1 MTLTQTAE
9 IGNSLWRT
17 ITDAPGAHQS
27 PKTVAAEFPPLN
39 QRARALDA
47 RGYGNLMLPI
57 IPCGAAVSGQ
67 SRPANGKV
75 PGSWTGTNWRNA
87 WNWTKAPP
95 IDLGTWK
102 TLPAGTGI
110 GIRTGFGPVAFDIDI
125 KVDPSSMAPHDVQ
138 ARRLAAEIRDVL
150 AERFGLSPNG
160 MPRRERPNSTST
172 VYFARTEDE
181 LYKEDMFFEAGGHRH
196 QLEFLAIGQQVVVS
210 GMHQSGVP
218 QVNTLTEHNL
228 SDLPLVDEQGVSV
241 IFARIREKAE
251 ALGYTV
257 GKKPSRKPG
266 AVSAKVRDPV
276 TRAALERKREWLPDV
291 LGLGLNV
298 GNAEGELRIG
308 ADHLDRELEEDL
320 TIYPDGIYDWGTRR
334 AHNPVSLICEFGE
347 IDDNGE
353 IHFGGSPEYQP
364 GEGEVFDVADDS
376 ARRPT
381 PAQAVTWL
389 CRRLGSDDFPSY
401 AGSSDWKC
409 ASLTVAQAMGYK
421 AADLEIARVFEF
433 VDWQGFGKRE
443 PGSWDADDIRANGRL
458 LASLRI
464 TNPLAFAHL
473 LDRWATLTDSALS
486 VAKVGELIAEG
497 LRAEPHA
504 VERAPKATSD
514 LPPLGWI
521 DPSRDWQGVEPLPR
535 EWEVEGWIPRGEVTL
550 LYGDGGIGKTL
561 LAHQYATAAAT
572 GRSWLGQ
579 ITRPARV
586 MCIFCEDSAAELH
599 RRQIDINRSLGVS
612 LAELGN
618 LRLVSRNFQD
628 NFIATFD
635 RKSQTLAKTAFWHQ
649 IREDAI
655 AFDADV
661 LILDTIA
668 DIYAGSEIDRVL
680 VNDFVKRFLGGLGRS
695 IGGSV
700 IALGHPSAAGKSSG
714 DGTSGSTGWNNA
726 SRSRLYLQYPGKAKS
741 GDIRQLT
748 NMKLNYGAKGA
759 GLKLRWNRG
768 AFDVL
773 AGSVPAALRD
783 ASASGAVP
791 SLNDAAESAVV
802 SALLELPG
810 LPMSDKPRSVHF
822 APRVL
827 ERRASDILAAFSLD
841 DITNALHRLEARGTI
856 RFAVIGKNDQRQ
868 KLYGYIVIPDKVSA
882 KASSDA
888 GVFE

>member
-1 MTLTQTAE
+1 MNIQQKPASKQ
-9 IGNSLWRT
+9 SLEV
-17 ITDAPGAHQS
+17 AKAAAHEVEQ
-27 PKTVAAEFPPLN
+27 PKPADHAQRPSY
-39 QRARALDA
+39 QRARDLVDH
-47 RGYGNLMLPI
+47 GYGDLLLPI
-57 IPCGAAVSGQ
+57 IPPGAIVSGQ
-67 SRPANGKV
+67 LRRANGKV
-75 PGSWTGTNWRNA
+75 PGEWNGTNWRNA

-95 IDLGTWK
+95 TELGTWK
-102 TLPAGTGI
+102 TLPAETGI
-110 GIRTGFGPVAFDIDI
+110 GIRTGFGLVAFDSDI
-125 KVDPSSMAPHDVQ
+125 KVDPWSTALHDVQ
-138 ARRLAAEIRDVL
+138 ARRLADEIRNVL

-160 MPRRERPNSTST
+160 MPRRERSNSTSA

-181 LYKEDMFFEAGGHRH
+181 LFKEVMTFEADGHRH
-196 QLEFLAIGQQVVVS
+196 QLEFLATGQQVVVS

-218 QVNTLTEHNL
+218 QMNTLTERNL
-228 SDLPLVDEQGVSV
+228 SDLPLIDEQAVSV
-241 IFARIREKAE
+241 IFARIKEKAE
-251 ALGYTV
+251 ALSYTV
-257 GKKPSRKPG
+257 NVNPSRKPG
-266 AVSAKVRDPV
+266 AVSAKVLDPI

-291 LGLGLNV
+291 LGLGLNI
-298 GNAEGELRIG
+298 GNDEGELRIG
-308 ADHLDRELEEDL
+308 SDHLDRELEEDL

-334 AHNPVSLICEFGE
+334 AHNPLSLICEFGA
-347 IDDNGE
+347 IDNDGE
-353 IHFGGSPEYQP
+353 IGFGGSPEYQP
-364 GEGEVFDVADDS
+364 GEGDVYEVAEDS

-389 CRRLGSDDFPSY
+389 CRRLGSDNFPTY
-401 AGSSDWKC
+401 VGSPDWKS
-409 ASLTVAQAMGYK
+409 ASLTVAQAMGYN
-421 AADLEIARVFEF
+421 ATDLEIARIFEF

-443 PGSWDADDIRANGRL
+443 PGSWDADDIRTNGGL

-464 TNPLAFAHL
+464 ANPATFTSLV
-473 LDRWATLTDSALS
+473 DRWTTLSGNGLS
-486 VAKVGELIAEG
+486 VAKVEELIAEG
-497 LRAEPHA
+497 FHAEPQA
-504 VERAPKATSD
+504 VERAPKTTSD
-514 LPPLGWI
+514 LPSLGWI
-521 DPSRDWQGVEPLPR
+521 DPSRDWEGIEPLPR

-612 LAELGN
+612 LSELGN

-714 DGTSGSTGWNNA
+714 EGTSGSTGWNNA
-726 SRSRLYLQYPGKAKS
+726 SRSRLYLEYPGKAKS
-741 GDIRQLT
+741 GDVRQLT

-773 AGSVPAALRD
+773 AGAMPAALRD
-783 ASASGAVP
+783 GKAIVP
-791 SLNDAAESAVV
+791 PSISDAAESAVI
-802 SALLELPG
+802 SALIEYG
-810 LPMSDKPRSVHF
+810 AEKLPMSRANNSQYNAVKVLRSRYADRF
-822 APRVL
+822 
-827 ERRASDILAAFSLD
+827 AAFSVAEVSDALD
-841 DITNALHRLEARGTI
+841 RLEGRGAI
-856 RFAVIGKNDQRQ
+856 RLDQIDRRGGRAVIG
-868 KLYGYIVIPDKVSA
+868 YVVIPDKVSTSA
-882 KASSDA
+882 DPGES
-888 GVFE
+888 VFA

>member
-1 MTLTQTAE
+1 MNIASKSLENNSLSPADQGE
-9 IGNSLWRT
+9 QEGNSQHSP
-17 ITDAPGAHQS
+17 APELLPVH
-27 PKTVAAEFPPLN
+27 
-39 QRARALDA
+39 QRARALNA
-47 RGYGNLMLPI
+47 RGYGNLMLPL
-57 IPCGAAVSGQ
+57 IPCGSYVSGQ

-75 PGSWTGTNWRNA
+75 PGEWNGTNWRNA

-125 KVDPSSMAPHDVQ
+125 KVDPSSTAPHDVQ
-138 ARRLAAEIRDVL
+138 ARRLAAEIRNVL
-150 AERFGLSPNG
+150 AERFGISPNG

-181 LYKEDMFFEAGGHRH
+181 LYKEGMFFEADGHRH

-218 QVNTLTEHNL
+218 QMNTLTEHNM

-266 AVSAKVRDPV
+266 TVSAKVRDPI
-276 TRAALERKREWLPDV
+276 TRAALERKRDWLPDV

-298 GNAEGELRIG
+298 GNDEGELRIG

-334 AHNPVSLICEFGE
+334 AHNPISLICEFGE
-347 IDDNGE
+347 IDDEGE
-353 IHFGGSPEYQP
+353 IHFGGAPEYQP
-364 GEGEVFDVADDS
+364 GEGEVYEVGDDS

-389 CRRLGSDDFPSY
+389 CRRLGSDNFPTY
-401 AGSSDWKC
+401 AGSTDWKS
-409 ASLTVAQAMGYK
+409 ASLAVAQAMGYK
-421 AADLEIARVFEF
+421 AGDLEIARVFEF

-443 PGSWDADDIRANGRL
+443 PGSWDADDIRANGGL
-458 LASLRI
+458 LAALRI
-464 TNPLAFAHL
+464 SNPATFTSLV
-473 LDRWATLTDSALS
+473 DRWATLSDSGLS
-486 VAKVGELIAEG
+486 VDKVEELIAEG
-497 LRAEPHA
+497 FHAEPQA
-504 VERAPKATSD
+504 VERAPKAVSE

-599 RRQIDINRSLGVS
+599 RRQIDINRSLGVDLS
-612 LAELGN
+612 ELGN

-628 NFIATFD
+628 NFIATYD
-635 RKSQTLAKTAFWHQ
+635 RKNQVLAKTAFWHQ

-773 AGSVPAALRD
+773 AGSAPAVLRD
-783 ASASGAVP
+783 ASASGAIP

-802 SALLELPG
+802 SALLEMPG
-810 LPMSDKPRSVHF
+810 VPMSDKPRSGLF

-827 ERRASDILAAFSLD
+827 ERRAADILAAFSMD
-841 DITNALHRLEARGTI
+841 DITNALHRLEARGAI
-856 RFAVIGKNDQRQ
+856 RFDVIGKNDQRQ
-868 KLYGYIVIPDKVSA
+868 KQYGYIVVPDKVSA
-882 KASSDA
+882 KPSTDA